1 MGRETQCPD
10 NVRRRRWCRGL
21 RVGVLVAILALLVA
35 VPVALAITGP
45 TSSTTYAFADSST
58 TGWKNTHQTVP
69 ILVTTSVATATATVH
84 FSIDGGGTYSTVL
97 ASQTG
102 TATVG
107 VTVTAE
113 GSHLFRYY
121 ASDNGT
127 ATVETASTGSTYV
140 NIDSVAPTTT
150 TSPTL
155 ASSATTDWRN
165 APVLITLN
173 WTDASSGVPV
183 GGTSYRLNDGN
194 LTVYGSPFTVSTEG
208 STKLTYRSVDRALN
222 VEATQTAYVNI
233 DTSIPT
239 VSASTVPMG
248 SAGWYKKDVV
258 VTLAGV
264 DALSGVDK
272 TQYRVQGTTAWTDAI
287 GNQFTVPV
295 SPSAELTYDY
305 QAVDKAGNVSA
316 AASLELRMDSIKPH
330 TYGQNVSG
338 RVGKSI
344 KVKYKIE
351 DNLSPKATSVYVKIK
366 NSGGHIVKR
375 QEFGG
380 NKAVSQWYSFT
391 WKPKVAG
398 TYKYYVYA
406 KDLAGNSQNKAG
418 WAKITVK

>member
-10 NVRRRRWCRGL
+10 NARRRRWCRGL
-21 RVGVLVAILALLVA
+21 RVGALVALLALLVA

-69 ILVTTSVATATATVH
+69 ILVTTSEATATATVH

-97 ASQTG
+97 ASKAG
-102 TATVG
+102 TATVD
-107 VTVTAE
+107 VSVTAE

-127 ATVETASTGSTYV
+127 ATVEAASTGSTYV

-155 ASSATTDWRN
+155 ASSATTGWRD
-165 APVLITLN
+165 APVLVTLN
-173 WTDASSGVPV
+173 WTDVSSGVPV

-222 VEATQTAYVNI
+222 AEATQTAYVNI

-239 VSASTVPMG
+239 VSATTAPSR
-248 SAGWYKKDVV
+248 SSGWYNKNVV
-258 VTLAGV
+258 VTLAGDDTV
-264 DALSGVDK
+264 SGIDK
-272 TQYRVQGTTAWTDAI
+272 TQYRMQPATAWTDAV
-287 GNQFTVPV
+287 GNQFTVLA
-295 SPSAELTYDY
+295 SDNAKETFDY

-316 AASLELRMDSIKPH
+316 AASLVLNMDSVKPQA
-330 TYGQNVSG
+330 YGQNKSG
-338 RVGKSI
+338 EVGKSI
-344 KVKYKIE
+344 KLKYKFS
-351 DNLSPKATSVYVKIK
+351 DNLSPKVKSVYVKITKK
-366 NSGGHIVKR
+366 NGDVVKTLKISG
-375 QEFGG
+375 Q
-380 NKAVSQWYSFT
+380 KAVKTWYNFT
-391 WKPKVAG
+391 WKPTAKG
-398 TYKYYVYA
+398 TYKYYVHGT
-406 KDLAGNSQNKAG
+406 DLAGNTSKTTPST
-418 WAKITVK
+418 ITVK